1 MINYSL
7 DFYKETTDIV
17 SDVKHIV
24 NETRNQAYKAV
35 DTSLVIR
42 NWLLGKRIYDEELSD
57 NRGDDYGLEIIK
69 KLSKELTNEYGKG
82 FSKSNLYSFYSFY
95 KMYPNIFQTV
105 SGKSTS
111 LLSWSHYILL
121 SNIFDDQERTW
132 YENESL
138 NQSWSYR
145 TLKRNIETQYYHRL
159 LSSGDK
165 KPVIEEMNTLTKDYQ
180 NDKLEFVKNPVIFEF
195 LGIPQNASLL
205 EKDLESA
212 IITNIQNV
220 LLELGKGYAF
230 IGRQYHIKTEKEDYY
245 IDLVFYNFILK
256 CFVLIDLKT
265 NKITHQ
271 DVGQMDMYVR
281 MFDELKKDAND
292 NPTLGIVL
300 CSENDEDIARYSI
313 LKGNE
318 QLFATKY
325 KLYLPSEEELKA
337 EIQHQ
342 KDIFKLQ
349 NDK

>member
-1 MINYSL
+1 
-7 DFYKETTDIV
+7 
-17 SDVKHIV
+17 
-24 NETRNQAYKAV
+24 
-35 DTSLVIR
+35 
-42 NWLLGKRIYDEELSD
+42 
-57 NRGDDYGLEIIK
+57 
-69 KLSKELTNEYGKG
+69 
-82 FSKSNLYSFYSFY
+82 
-95 KMYPNIFQTV
+95 MYPNIFQTV
-105 SGKSTS
+105 SGKSIN
-111 LLSWSHYILL
+111 LLSWSHYTLL
-121 SNIFDDQERTW
+121 SNIFDSQERAW
-132 YENESL
+132 YENELL

-159 LSSGDK
+159 LSSSDK
-165 KPVIEEMNTLTKDYQ
+165 KPVIDEMNSLTKDYE

-195 LGIPQNASLL
+195 LGIPQNTSLL

-245 IDLVFYNFILK
+245 IDLVFYNYILK
-256 CFVLIDLKT
+256 YFILIDLKT

-281 MFDELKKDAND
+281 MLDELKKDAND
-292 NPTLGIVL
+292 NPTLEIIL

-325 KLYLPSEEELKA
+325 KLYLPSEEELRA

-349 NDK
+349 HDKKMQD